1 MINLLTLEIKA
12 LLICGGVNFYQIT
25 TFTSNECFI
34 LDNYSSK
41 LFATMS
47 EKRAFAA
54 SLITNDN
61 NLWITGGLNYD
72 TDEHVSS
79 TEYILKNG
87 ESVKGPELP
96 LAVSDHTVIGI
107 NSTFSMVI
115 GGTLDIRNGIDF
127 TFYYDHYNQVWYDG
141 PYLNIRRSTH
151 GTGKVTDLITREKLV
166 VVTGGKYCDD
176 DSCQI
181 FDSTEILIDG
191 NWVLGNKKAKLFTQ
205 INLQTCNFH
214 LG

>member
-1 MINLLTLEIKA
+1 
-12 LLICGGVNFYQIT
+12 
-25 TFTSNECFI
+25 
-34 LDNYSSK
+34 
-41 LFATMS
+41 MS

-115 GGTLDIRNGIDF
+115 GGTLDMRNGIDF
-127 TFYYDHYNQVWYDG
+127 TFYYDHYNQVWFDG
-141 PYLNIRRSTH
+141 PYLNIGRSAH
-151 GTGKVTDLITREKLV
+151 GTGRVTDLITREKLV

-181 FDSTEILIDG
+181 LDSTEILIDG